1 MRKTGNKLPV
11 DLLII
16 LAWIM
21 TAVFVIIDPMFDNS
35 LIKVVIGIPMVLF
48 IPGYVT
54 IGAFFPKKDDLEIA
68 GRISLSLG
76 LSICIVPI
84 LGILLNF
91 SFGIK
96 VVPILMTLFLYTTIL
111 IFITTY
117 RRRQYPEDVQFSIQL
132 NNIYSDISN
141 EFRPKNMT
149 GVISNVV
156 LILLIMLTVGTIYFT
171 VTTPKIGERFTEFY
185 VLNSNGAT
193 SYHTEL
199 KVGSPEHIRVGISN
213 HEYTSINY
221 TVNISLNKELL
232 ASKNMILG
240 NNQTWEDNITIV
252 PTREINNAR
261 LELLLF
267 KDNNLID
274 PYRMLYLQVNSRK

>member
-1 MRKTGNKLPV
+1 MRKTGNKVPV

-16 LAWIM
+16 LAWIT

-54 IGAFFPKKDDLEIA
+54 IGALFPKKDDLKIA

-76 LSICIVPI
+76 LSIVIVPI

-96 VVPILMTLFLYTTIL
+96 VVPILMTLFSYTIIL
-111 IFITTY
+111 IFIATY
-117 RRRQYPEDVQFSIQL
+117 RRRKYPEDVQFSIEL
-132 NNIYSDISN
+132 DKIYTDISN

-156 LILLIMLTVGTIYFT
+156 LILMIMLTIGTIYFT
-171 VTTPKIGERFTEFY
+171 VATPKIGERFTEFY
-185 VLNSNGAT
+185 VLNSNGMYFQAF
-193 SYHTEL
+193 
-199 KVGSPEHIRVGISN
+199 R
-213 HEYTSINY
+213 
-221 TVNISLNKELL
+221 SLLTK
-232 ASKNMILG
+232 
-240 NNQTWEDNITIV
+240 
-252 PTREINNAR
+252 
-261 LELLLF
+261 
-267 KDNNLID
+267 
-274 PYRMLYLQVNSRK
+274 